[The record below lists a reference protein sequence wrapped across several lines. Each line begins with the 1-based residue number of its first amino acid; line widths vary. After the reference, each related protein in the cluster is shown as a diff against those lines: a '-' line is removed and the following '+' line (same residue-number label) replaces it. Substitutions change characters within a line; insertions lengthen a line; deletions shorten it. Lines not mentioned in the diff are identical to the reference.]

1 MTMQAEKFILI
12 FVMIFF
18 GNVHSRFSAALL
30 VLFIF
35 FLLSCPSSILHGE
48 NPFSDKLEHS
58 RHSAMPFKPAGS
70 YEEALHLW
78 RSPEEVHGWIAV
90 SFRYDH
96 PRAMRLSETHRT
108 QEERLP
114 IYRPSE
120 LFDRKSGMCVDLA
133 RFAVETLRQIDPAS
147 DPKYLRIEFEPMQ
160 IEGNT
165 FRFHWLVRFKRGGKL
180 YFFADSNRP
189 VHIAGPYFDLRAFI
203 DEYERYR
210 GRKIVGFRE
219 LDSYEKQ
226 RRTRVKQQ
234 QASEK
239 P

>member
-1 MTMQAEKFILI
+1 MTTFGAL
-12 FVMIFF
+12 FV
-18 GNVHSRFSAALL
+18 
-30 VLFIF
+30 F
-35 FLLSCPSSILHGE
+35 FLLSCPGNILHGE
-48 NPFSDKLEHS
+48 DRFADKVEYS

-78 RSPEEVHGWIAV
+78 RSPEDVHGWIAA
-90 SFRYDH
+90 SFQYDH
-96 PRAMRLSETHRT
+96 PRAIRLSETQRI
-108 QEERLP
+108 QKKRFS

-120 LFDRKSGMCVDLA
+120 LFDRKAGICVDLA
-133 RFAVETLRQIDPAS
+133 RFAVETLRRIDPAS

-160 IEGNT
+160 IGGNT
-165 FRFHWLVRFKRGGKL
+165 YRFHWLVRFKREGEI

-189 VHIAGPYFDLRAFI
+189 AYLAGPYHDLQAFI

-210 GRKIVGFRE
+210 GRRIVAFRE

-234 QASEK
+234 ASEN